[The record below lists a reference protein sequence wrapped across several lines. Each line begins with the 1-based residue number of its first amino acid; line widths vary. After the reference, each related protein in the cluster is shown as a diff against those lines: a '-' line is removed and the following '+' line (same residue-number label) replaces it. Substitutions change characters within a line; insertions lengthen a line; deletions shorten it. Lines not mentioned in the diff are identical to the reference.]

1 MTQPSPSDE
10 GAPDASC
17 HAAIPGRVN
26 VAPGDFER
34 LVAETMDS
42 LPDWVMPILTE
53 VAVLVED
60 EEPAATRRPGRT
72 LLGRYR
78 GIPRA
83 SYGSRPPGTLPDTI
97 TLYRLA
103 ILNACTST
111 SEVPGRVRS
120 VLLHELGHAYGLD
133 ERRLRELGVY

>member
-1 MTQPSPSDE
+1 MTQPIASDE
-10 GAPDASC
+10 GAHDAPF
-17 HAAIPGRVN
+17 HAGIRGRVN
-26 VAPGDFER
+26 VTPGDFER

-42 LPDWVMPILTE
+42 LPDWVMPILAE

-60 EEPAATRRPGRT
+60 EEPAATRRPGRM
-72 LLGRYR
+72 LLGLYR
-78 GIPRA
+78 GLPRS

-103 ILNACTST
+103 ILSACAKS

-120 VLLHELGHAYGLD
+120 VLLHEIGHAYGLG

>member
-1 MTQPSPSDE
+1 MTQPFRSAE
-10 GAPDASC
+10 GGHDASS
-17 HAAIPGRVN
+17 AAIPGPVDMP
-26 VAPGDFER
+26 AGDFER
-34 LVAETMDS
+34 LVAEAMDS

-60 EEPAATRRPGRT
+60 AEPASTRRPGRT
-72 LLGRYR
+72 LLGVYR
-78 GIPRA
+78 GIPR
-83 SYGSRPPGTLPDTI
+83 STYGSRPPGPI
-97 TLYRLA
+97 TLCRLA

-111 SEVPGRVRS
+111 GEVPGRVKS